1 MELNTV
7 SREKLASMIGISED
21 TVRGWTDRHF
31 ERGLHY
37 TVIGKTTLYYLEEVG
52 EWLESQRASKKE
64 AQGSASISHGK
75 VAGTKRLLLAR

>member
-7 SREKLASMIGISED
+7 SREKLARMIGISED

-37 TVIGKTTLYYLEEVG
+37 TVIGKTTIYYLTEVG

-64 AQGSASISHGK
+64 APAF
-75 VAGTKRLLLAR
+75 A